1 MLYRCARVPR
11 SVTCVPC
18 MGEERDAGTGGW
30 DTWRLGESGRR
41 GGRALW
47 VRLARGRACAQSAPC
62 IRGQGA
68 HAYCVTWV
76 GTRASEA
83 RHLREDV
90 RLSRLLSRLE
100 RGHGFGEL
108 QGPMRKDWGL
118 RV

>member
-1 MLYRCARVPR
+1 M
-11 SVTCVPC
+11 
-18 MGEERDAGTGGW
+18 
-30 DTWRLGESGRR
+30 
-41 GGRALW
+41 
-47 VRLARGRACAQSAPC
+47 
-62 IRGQGA
+62 
-68 HAYCVTWV
+68 TWV